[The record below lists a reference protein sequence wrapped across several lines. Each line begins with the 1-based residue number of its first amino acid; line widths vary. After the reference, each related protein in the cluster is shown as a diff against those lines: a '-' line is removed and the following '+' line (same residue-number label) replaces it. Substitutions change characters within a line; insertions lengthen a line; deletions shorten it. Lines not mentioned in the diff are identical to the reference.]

1 MRGDGVAVAR
11 QQRRIEQALRR
22 RVGAVLQARLEAGL
36 VGETHGARELPQPR
50 RRAASELVRRALAE
64 QRQGEGDPPTATG
77 WRGVG
82 NGRAWCE
89 GTVCAIESIVG

>member
-36 VGETHGARELPQPR
+36 VGETHGARELQQPR
-50 RRAASELVRRALAE
+50 RRAASEVVRRDLRSEEHTSELQSLMRISHAGFCLKNKNE
-64 QRQGEGDPPTATG
+64 QEPTQTYP
-77 WRGVG
+77 
-82 NGRAWCE
+82 
-89 GTVCAIESIVG
+89 TTP